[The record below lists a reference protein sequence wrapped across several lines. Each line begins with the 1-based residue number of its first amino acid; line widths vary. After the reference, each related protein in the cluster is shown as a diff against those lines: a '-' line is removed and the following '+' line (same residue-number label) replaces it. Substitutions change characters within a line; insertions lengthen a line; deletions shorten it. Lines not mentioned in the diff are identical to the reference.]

1 MSEIIIEKYLV
12 SEVKKLGGTAYKF
25 VSPGHAGVPDRLCLM
40 PNGTVFFVE
49 LKATGKT
56 TRPLQDRQI
65 EKIRAYGQR
74 VYIADSREKIKEIL
88 EIEGGRQSE
97 VQAT

>member
-1 MSEIIIEKYLV
+1 MLENIIEKYLV

-25 VSPGHAGVPDRLCLM
+25 VSPGHAGVPDRLCLL
-40 PNGTVFFVE
+40 PSGTVFFVE

>member
-1 MSEIIIEKYLV
+1 MLESIIEKYLV

-40 PNGTVFFVE
+40 PNGVLFFVE

-65 EKIRAYGQR
+65 EKIRTYGQR
-74 VYIADSREKIKEIL
+74 VYVVDSREKIKEIL
-88 EIEGGRQSE
+88 ELEGGRQSE
-97 VQAT
+97 IQAT

>member
-1 MSEIIIEKYLV
+1 MLESIIEKHLV
-12 SEVKKLGGTAYKF
+12 SEVKKLEGTAYKF
-25 VSPGHAGVPDRLCLM
+25 VSPGHAGVPDRLCLL

-74 VYIADSREKIKEIL
+74 VYVADSREKIKEIL
-88 EIEGGRQSE
+88 ELEGGRQSE
-97 VQAT
+97 VRTT

>member
-1 MSEIIIEKYLV
+1 MLESIIEKYLV

-25 VSPGHAGVPDRLCLM
+25 VSPGHAGVPDRICLL

-65 EKIRAYGQR
+65 EKIRTYGQK
-74 VYIADSREKIKEIL
+74 VYVADTKEKIKDIL
-88 EIEGGRQSE
+88 ELEGGEQSE
-97 VQAT
+97 IQAT

>member
-1 MSEIIIEKYLV
+1 MLESIIEKHLV
-12 SEVKKLGGTAYKF
+12 SEVKKMGGTAYKF
-25 VSPGHAGVPDRLCLM
+25 VSPGHAGVPDRLCLL
-40 PNGTVFFVE
+40 PNGMVFFVE

-74 VYIADSREKIKEIL
+74 VYVADSREKIKEIL
-88 EIEGGRQSE
+88 ELEGGRQSE

>member
-1 MSEIIIEKYLV
+1 MSESIIEKYLV

-65 EKIRAYGQR
+65 EKIQAYGQR
-74 VYIADSREKIKEIL
+74 VYIADSKEKIKEIL

>member
-1 MSEIIIEKYLV
+1 MLESIIEKYLV

-65 EKIRAYGQR
+65 EKIRTYGQR
-74 VYIADSREKIKEIL
+74 VYVADSREKIKEIL
-88 EIEGGRQSE
+88 ELEGGRRSE
-97 VQAT
+97 IQAT

>member
-1 MSEIIIEKYLV
+1 MLEKEIEKYLV

-25 VSPGHAGVPDRLCLM
+25 TSLGHAGVPDRLCLM

-49 LKATGKT
+49 LKATGKS

-65 EKIRAYGQR
+65 EKIRTYGQR
-74 VYIADSREKIKEIL
+74 VYVADSKEKIKEIL
-88 EIEGGRQSE
+88 ELEGGMQSG
-97 VQAT
+97 VQTT

>member
-1 MSEIIIEKYLV
+1 MLECEIEKYLV

-25 VSPGHAGVPDRLCLM
+25 ASPGHAGVPDRLCLL
-40 PNGTVFFVE
+40 PNGTIFFVE

-56 TRPLQDRQI
+56 TRPLQEREI
-65 EKIRAYGQR
+65 LRIRAYGQR
-74 VYIADSREKIKEIL
+74 VYVVDSRKRTDEIL
-88 EIEGGRQSE
+88 KLEGGRQSE

>member
-1 MSEIIIEKYLV
+1 MLESIIEKYLV

-65 EKIRAYGQR
+65 VKIRAYGQR
-74 VYIADSREKIKEIL
+74 VYVADSREKIKEIL

>member
-1 MSEIIIEKYLV
+1 MLEKEIEKYLV
-12 SEVKKLGGTAYKF
+12 SEVKKQGGTAYKF

-56 TRPLQDRQI
+56 TRPLQKREI
-65 EKIRAYGQR
+65 LRIRAYGQI
-74 VYIADSREKIKEIL
+74 VYVADSREKIKEIL
-88 EIEGGRQSE
+88 ELEGGRQSE
-97 VQAT
+97 IQAT

>member
-1 MSEIIIEKYLV
+1 MSENIIEKYLV
-12 SEVKKLGGTAYKF
+12 SEVKKQGGTAYKF

-49 LKATGKT
+49 LKATGKI

-65 EKIRAYGQR
+65 EKIRTYGQR

-88 EIEGGRQSE
+88 ELEGGRQSE
-97 VQAT
+97 IQAT

>member
-1 MSEIIIEKYLV
+1 MSESIIEKYLV

-56 TRPLQDRQI
+56 TRPLHDRQI
-65 EKIRAYGQR
+65 EKIQAYGQR
-74 VYIADSREKIKEIL
+74 VYIADSKEKIKEIL